1 MRNKKMY
8 LNREAKSFALKCHIS
23 DMISIY
29 LVIKKANVPSKSK
42 GLIKVRGSS

>member
-8 LNREAKSFALKCHIS
+8 LNLEAKSFALKCHIS

-29 LVIKKANVPSKSK
+29 NNSNNIYVVLSMD
-42 GLIKVRGSS
+42 